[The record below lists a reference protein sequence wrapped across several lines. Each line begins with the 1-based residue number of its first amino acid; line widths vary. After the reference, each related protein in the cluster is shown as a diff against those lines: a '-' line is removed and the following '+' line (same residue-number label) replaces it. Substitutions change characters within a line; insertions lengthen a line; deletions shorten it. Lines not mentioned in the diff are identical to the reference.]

1 MHGKQPWL
9 VRVTTNN
16 SPCATAVPVNSACA
30 ILQVF
35 HCVHFEAPADQTVLV
50 DQSQRSHDD
59 IPSLPPVHA
68 AVAIDNLHVLP
79 LALVRRDSLAEQM
92 DADESGGHEVVAMAV
107 APMLHLQGTG
117 SANGHSRQSPELPDD
132 ACDGHDA
139 AP

>member
-1 MHGKQPWL
+1 
-9 VRVTTNN
+9 
-16 SPCATAVPVNSACA
+16 
-30 ILQVF
+30 VF
-35 HCVHFEAPADQTVLV
+35 HCVHFEAPADQIVLV
-50 DQSQRSHDD
+50 DQAQRSHED
-59 IPSLPPVHA
+59 IPTLPPVDA
-68 AVAIDNLHVLP
+68 AVAIDNRHVLP

-92 DADESGGHEVVAMAV
+92 DEDESGGHEVVAMAV